1 MRRPLDSY
9 TNPIPTDRRFGAYR
23 NSLKGYHEGTD
34 YCAPIGTPVRATA
47 RGKIRAIAYSGPN
60 EDRASWS
67 ARVGFGH
74 SVYVDFF
81 DSSGTLVRY
90 SVDAHLR
97 DAPVVSVRQ
106 WVNEGQ
112 LLGYVGKTGN
122 AWPAYLPA
130 HTHHAEYVK
139 VRGLWRAVDPEGLF
153 PSFASSTITPID
165 NEEDDMTPEQSAQLA
180 AVATQVEALSAA
192 VFTGGTSMEDG
203 QRSISRSLASIQ
215 KEVGRSVWG
224 YLTASAGR
232 NGNRVSFAQMIRDL
246 EVVVRRIDAK
256 QPQAAPAQQWSADEF
271 TAIIKAEL
279 AADSFDDAA
288 ADRIAA
294 KVSALVTFPTVEETA
309 EATADE
315 IDERERERLGL
326 GA

>member
-1 MRRPLDSY
+1 MPAYPWGGQTNGLILPAELTQLRGEPGDLMRSDAARQFDALATEFRKHFGKGLVVLEAYRSLAEQRRLRVKFLY
-9 TNPIPTDRRFGAYR
+9 EGGNPAALPGTSIHGWGLAVDLASGVDRFGSAEH
-23 NSLKGYHEGTD
+23 NWMLSV
-34 YCAPIGTPVRATA
+34 APRYGFDNTRGRWDGEAWHWEHGNITPITTV
-47 RGKIRAIAYSGPN
+47 
-60 EDRASWS
+60 
-67 ARVGFGH
+67 
-74 SVYVDFF
+74 
-81 DSSGTLVRY
+81 
-90 SVDAHLR
+90 
-97 DAPVVSVRQ
+97 
-106 WVNEGQ
+106 
-112 LLGYVGKTGN
+112 
-122 AWPAYLPA
+122 
-130 HTHHAEYVK
+130 
-139 VRGLWRAVDPEGLF
+139 
-153 PSFASSTITPID
+153 ASSTGTPFD
-165 NEEDDMTPEQSAQLA
+165 NKEDDMTPEQSAQLA

-215 KEVGRSVWG
+215 KDVGRSVWG
-224 YLTASAGR
+224 YLTASVGR

-294 KVSALVTFPTVEETA
+294 KVAALVTFPTVEETA